1 MITQVQTINSSE
13 TEYYK
18 VDLKYNDGTY
28 FTYIIKSD
36 DANYVEVGDLINTI
50 NLPIQQS
57 DEGYTDLVIDVV
69 QDKNNVDFSQA
80 IVDRIKYLSN
90 KGVTLGGKPV
100 DRLLWLYDMYLYAFK
115 SYQDDDI
122 LNIMTTLF
130 PDDEVFKVLARC
142 MNITPR
148 TLYVIYI
155 EYFKAYCKTVQYGG
169 VTLYDVITQ
178 RLSNSPLIELWNS
191 GKTIRTDNPLVLQL
205 QSQLS
210 LSNEH
215 FYGIFQG
222 ALEFQLQN
230 YL

>member
-1 MITQVQTINSSE
+1 MITQIQVINSSE
-13 TEYYK
+13 IKYYK

-36 DANYVEVGDLINTI
+36 DANYVVVGDLVNTI

-69 QDKNNVDFSQA
+69 QDKNNVDFSQV

-100 DRLLWLYDMYLYAFK
+100 DRLLWLYDTYLYAFK

-130 PDDEVFKVLARC
+130 PDDEVFKALSRC
-142 MNITPR
+142 TNITPK
-148 TLYVIYI
+148 TLYVVYL
-155 EYFKAYCKTVQYGG
+155 EYFKAYCKTVPFNN

-178 RLSNSPLIELWNS
+178 ELSNSPLLELWNS
-191 GKTIRTDNPLVLQL
+191 GKTVRTDNPLVLQL

-222 ALEFQLQN
+222 VLEFQLQN

>member
-1 MITQVQTINSSE
+1 MITQIQVINSSE
-13 TEYYK
+13 TKYYK

-57 DEGYTDLVIDVV
+57 DQGYTDLVIDVV

-80 IVDRIKYLSN
+80 IVNRIKYLSN

-100 DRLLWLYDMYLYAFK
+100 DRLLWLYDTYLYAFK

-130 PDDEVFKVLARC
+130 PDDEVFKALSRC
-142 MNITPR
+142 MNITPK
-148 TLYVIYI
+148 TLYVVYL
-155 EYFKAYCKTVQYGG
+155 EYFRAYCKTVPFNN
-169 VTLYDVITQ
+169 VTLYDVVTQ
-178 RLSNSPLIELWNS
+178 GLSSSPLIELWNA
-191 GKTIRTDNPLVLQL
+191 GKIARTDNPLVMQLKQQLQL
-205 QSQLS
+205 TDAQF
-210 LSNEH
+210 H
-215 FYGIFQG
+215 GIFQS
-222 ALEFQLQN
+222 ALEYQLQN

>member
-1 MITQVQTINSSE
+1 MITQIQVINSSE
-13 TEYYK
+13 IKYYK

-36 DANYVEVGDLINTI
+36 DANYVVVGDLVNTI

-100 DRLLWLYDMYLYAFK
+100 DRLLWLYDIYLYAFK
-115 SYQDDDI
+115 FYQDDDI

-130 PDDEVFKVLARC
+130 PDDEVFKALSRC
-142 MNITPR
+142 MNITPK
-148 TLYVIYI
+148 TLYVVYLG
-155 EYFKAYCKTVQYGG
+155 YFKAYCKTVPFNN

-178 RLSNSPLIELWNS
+178 RLSNSPLLELWNS
-191 GKTIRTDNPLVLQL
+191 GKTVRTDNHLVLQL

>member
-1 MITQVQTINSSE
+1 MITQIQVINSSE
-13 TEYYK
+13 IKYYK

-36 DANYVEVGDLINTI
+36 DANYVVVGDLVNTI

-80 IVDRIKYLSN
+80 IVDRIKYLFN

-100 DRLLWLYDMYLYAFK
+100 DRLLWLYDIYLYAFK
-115 SYQDDDI
+115 FYQDDDI

-130 PDDEVFKVLARC
+130 PDDEVFKALSRC
-142 MNITPR
+142 MNITPK
-148 TLYVIYI
+148 TLYVVYL
-155 EYFKAYCKTVQYGG
+155 EYFKAYCKTVPFNN

-178 RLSNSPLIELWNS
+178 GLSNSPLLELWNS
-191 GKTIRTDNPLVLQL
+191 GKTVRTDNPLVLQL

>member
-1 MITQVQTINSSE
+1 MITQVQVINSSE
-13 TEYYK
+13 IKYYK

-36 DANYVEVGDLINTI
+36 DANYVEVRDLVNTI

-100 DRLLWLYDMYLYAFK
+100 DRLLWLYDICLYAFK

-130 PDDEVFKVLARC
+130 PDDEVFKALSRC
-142 MNITPR
+142 MDITPK
-148 TLYVIYI
+148 TLYVVYI
-155 EYFKAYCKTVQYGG
+155 EYFKAYCKTVPFNN

-178 RLSNSPLIELWNS
+178 RLSNSPLLELWNS
-191 GKTIRTDNPLVLQL
+191 GKTVRTDNPLVLQL

>member
-1 MITQVQTINSSE
+1 MITQIQVINSSE
-13 TEYYK
+13 IKYYK

-36 DANYVEVGDLINTI
+36 DANYVEVRDLINTI

-100 DRLLWLYDMYLYAFK
+100 DRLLWLYDTYLYAFK

-122 LNIMTTLF
+122 LNIMITLF
-130 PDDEVFKVLARC
+130 PDDEVFKALSIC
-142 MNITPR
+142 TNITPK
-148 TLYVIYI
+148 TLYVVYI
-155 EYFKAYCKTVQYGG
+155 EYFKAYCKTVQYGD

-178 RLSNSPLIELWNS
+178 GLSNSPLIELWNS
-191 GKTIRTDNPLVLQL
+191 GTTVRTDNPLVLQL
-205 QSQLS
+205 KSQLS